1 MRRQQN
7 RKSKAVDLY
16 RRAEHDV
23 QAAGFAW
30 EIDWQRRR
38 CQSPFS
44 EPDLLRESAWVILCS
59 GFREATVRKVFDY
72 VSLCFCDW
80 ESADEIARHRSA
92 CVATASARFRN
103 GRKID
108 AIARVADIVTE
119 TGFEQVRS
127 QILAEPI
134 RQLQKIPFIGQVTSW
149 HLAKNL
155 GLDVAKND
163 RHLALMAKGL
173 GYADAH
179 DLCADVSD
187 VTGELVSV
195 IDIVL
200 WRFATLPAQA
210 VGSVSARRSSG
221 SYTLAA

>member
-1 MRRQQN
+1 MRRHPN

-16 RRAEHDV
+16 RMAAQGV
-23 QAAGFAW
+23 QAAGFTW

-38 CQSPFS
+38 HLEPFS
-44 EPDLLRESAWVILCS
+44 ERDLLRESAWVILCS

-72 VSLCFCDW
+72 ISLCFCDW
-80 ESADEIARHRSA
+80 ESSVEIACNRSA

-103 GRKID
+103 AKKID
-108 AIARVADIVTE
+108 AIARVADLVTE
-119 TGFEQVRS
+119 LGFDQFRRGIQS
-127 QILAEPI
+127 DPI
-134 RQLQKIPFIGQVTSW
+134 KQLQRLPFIGPVTSW

-163 RHLALMAKGL
+163 RHLSRMAEGL

-179 DLCADVSD
+179 ELCGEVSE

-195 IDIVL
+195 IDIVF
-200 WRFATLPAQA
+200 WRFASLTPK
-210 VGSVSARRSSG
+210 V
-221 SYTLAA
+221 

>member
-1 MRRQQN
+1 MQRHHS

-16 RRAEHDV
+16 RMAEHNV

-30 EIDWQRRR
+30 EIEWQRER
-38 CQSPFS
+38 CLRPFS
-44 EPDLLRESAWVILCS
+44 ERDLLRESAWVILCS

-72 VSLCFCDW
+72 ISLCFCDW
-80 ESADEIARHRSA
+80 ESSDEIARNRSA

-108 AIARVADIVTE
+108 AIARVADLVTE
-119 TGFEQVRS
+119 SGFDQVRRLI
-127 QILAEPI
+127 QTDPI
-134 RQLQKIPFIGQVTSW
+134 RQLQKLPFIGPVTSW

-163 RHLALMAKGL
+163 RHLARMAAGL

-179 DLCADVSD
+179 DLCDDVSQL
-187 VTGELVSV
+187 TGELVSV
-195 IDIVL
+195 IDVVL
-200 WRFATLPAQA
+200 WRFATLVPNVAGNRA
-210 VGSVSARRSSG
+210 
-221 SYTLAA
+221 

>member
-1 MRRQQN
+1 MSISTCSAPMQRHQC

-16 RRAEHDV
+16 RKAKHNV

-30 EIDWQRRR
+30 EIDWQRER
-38 CQSPFS
+38 CLKPFS
-44 EPDLLRESAWVILCS
+44 ERDLLRESAWVILCS

-72 VSLCFCDW
+72 ISLCFCDW
-80 ESADEIARHRSA
+80 ESSEEIARHRSV

-108 AIARVADIVTE
+108 AIARVADLVKE
-119 TGFEQVRS
+119 TGFDHARRLIKS
-127 QILAEPI
+127 EPI
-134 RQLQKIPFIGQVTSW
+134 KQLQKLPFIGPVTSW

-163 RHLALMAKGL
+163 RHLARMAAGL

-179 DLCADVSD
+179 DLCGDVSEA
-187 VTGELVSV
+187 TGELVSV
-195 IDIVL
+195 IDVVL
-200 WRFATLPAQA
+200 WRFATLVPKVA
-210 VGSVSARRSSG
+210 GS
-221 SYTLAA
+221 